1 MKSTEINAIYAAKVA
16 EFLSAGYTINTNSM
30 NGSQGEIAK
39 IDFRKGYEVIRVLL
53 HSETINYSDNLI
65 NSLVLHVAESLE
77 KYFLI

>member
-1 MKSTEINAIYAAKVA
+1 
-16 EFLSAGYTINTNSM
+16 M